1 VAFVGYFVTASLN
14 FKARLIVSSNSSNM
28 ATVIWSL
35 NNASGDTESSSLD
48 GSDSKSDKNDEKSP
62 RTIVEPLPLG
72 EPLSSGGPT
81 SWWSRSTPIDLDA
94 IATQRSVYDDPE
106 VAKLYQPRPDWENL
120 HRFDPSARWT
130 WREERVSIDN
140 SLKRAKAKF
149 YRPWYAR

>member
-1 VAFVGYFVTASLN
+1 VAFVGYFVPASLN

-48 GSDSKSDKNDEKSP
+48 GSDSKSDKNDEKS

-94 IATQRSVYDDPE
+94 IATQKSVYDDPE